1 MKYKII
7 GTDRRYSMKKCY
19 GEFDNLKDCLQ
30 HMDFLNRSY
39 GNIIK
44 FQMKY

>member
-7 GTDRRYSMKKCY
+7 GTDRRYSMKRCY
-19 GEFDNLKDCLQ
+19 GEFDNLKDAVN
-30 HMDFLNRSY
+30 HMNSLCISF

-44 FQMKY
+44 FKII